1 MRRQNPR
8 IRNYPQSQYT
18 KTSGFQKQTF
28 KVFEKKLQEIQQITN
43 DQLSVLEETDKEKA
57 LEVFEHFKTFRESC
71 LNQQLDKA
79 ENTIL
84 KIEKISLKIAAFLYD
99 ELITYKERESLDIVQ
114 FNKKRRTIS
123 VQKEIEKSNNPVTK
137 RLLVLKRSKFYGNKM
152 ELTDF
157 CNAGMAKKILS
168 KIDTR
173 TYLTGTLD
181 TFPEL
186 EKITP
191 DWKTQTPDIFI
202 NSLTNEMANCRPPL
216 KKMDTCGVRAYY
228 VDPIFIYVCSKFQK
242 RALYWPSYWIENEI
256 INGNCDAAILNEN
269 LDPMISIL
277 IANKNSEF
285 EISQYKILAGIYSFN
300 ELYRK
305 KQLNKISKN
314 QNKNAI
320 KTTTTTEK
328 QETKNEIE
336 IEKEEIKEDE
346 EVKERE
352 EIKEEEEQE
361 DDENDQ
367 EEEKKI
373 PYKPTFGVITDGQY
387 WQFFKYSHE
396 IVENEP
402 KINLTRI
409 LDFNNQPE
417 KILTLLYQTI
427 DSQLN

>member
-1 MRRQNPR
+1 M
-8 IRNYPQSQYT
+8 
-18 KTSGFQKQTF
+18 
-28 KVFEKKLQEIQQITN
+28 FEKKLQEIQQITN
-43 DQLSVLEETDKEKA
+43 NELSILEETDKEKA
-57 LEVFEHFKTFRESC
+57 LQVFEYFKTFRESC
-71 LNQQLDKA
+71 LNQQLDAA
-79 ENTIL
+79 ENTLL
-84 KIEKISLKIAAFLYD
+84 KIEKISLKISAFLYD
-99 ELITYKERESLDIVQ
+99 ELITYKERDSLDIVQ

-123 VQKEIEKSNNPVTK
+123 LQKEIEKSNNPVTK
-137 RLLVLKRSKFYGNKM
+137 RLLELKRSKFYGNKM

-186 EKITP
+186 EKIKP
-191 DWKTQTPDIFI
+191 DWKSQTPDTFI
-202 NSLTNEMANCRPPL
+202 NSLTNEMTNCRPPL

-285 EISQYKILAGIYSFN
+285 EISQYKILAEMYSFN

-305 KQLNKISKN
+305 KRLNNNLRIDIKDN
-314 QNKNAI
+314 NKNNNH
-320 KTTTTTEK
+320 
-328 QETKNEIE
+328 QKNE
-336 IEKEEIKEDE
+336 KEDKKVKE
-346 EVKERE
+346 REDEKVKERE
-352 EIKEEEEQE
+352 EINEKDNDNTNKLGKQNGMKI
-361 DDENDQ
+361 ENEAQ

-387 WQFFKYSHE
+387 WQFYKYSHE

-402 KINLTRI
+402 KIDLTRI

>member
-1 MRRQNPR
+1 MRTQNPR
-8 IRNYPQSQYT
+8 IRNYPQSPYT
-18 KTSGFQKQTF
+18 KINGFKKQSF
-28 KVFEKKLQEIQQITN
+28 KMFEKKLQEIQQITN
-43 DQLSVLEETDKEKA
+43 NELSILEETDKEKA
-57 LEVFEHFKTFRESC
+57 LQVFEYFKTFRESC
-71 LNQQLDKA
+71 LNQQLDAA
-79 ENTIL
+79 ENTLL
-84 KIEKISLKIAAFLYD
+84 KIEKISLKISAFLYD
-99 ELITYKERESLDIVQ
+99 ELITYKERDSLDIVQ

-123 VQKEIEKSNNPVTK
+123 LQKEIEKSNNPVTK
-137 RLLVLKRSKFYGNKM
+137 RLLELKRSKFYGNKM

-186 EKITP
+186 EKIKP
-191 DWKTQTPDIFI
+191 DWKSQTPDTFI
-202 NSLTNEMANCRPPL
+202 NSLTNEMTNCRPPL

-305 KQLNKISKN
+305 KQLNNTFKN
-314 QNKNAI
+314 QNKNLI
-320 KTTTTTEK
+320 KTTTTKK
-328 QETKNEIE
+328 QETDNEIE
-336 IEKEEIKEDE
+336 IEKENEK
-346 EVKERE
+346 VKERE
-352 EIKEEEEQE
+352 EIKEED
-361 DDENDQ
+361 DDEDENEDQ

-402 KINLTRI
+402 KIDLTRI

>member
-1 MRRQNPR
+1 MNQKNPR

-99 ELITYKERESLDIVQ
+99 ELITYKERESLDNVQ

-242 RALYWPSYWIENEI
+242 RALYWPSYWIENET

-285 EISQYKILAGIYSFN
+285 EISQYKILPGMYSFN

-305 KQLNKISKN
+305 KRLNTTSNNDNIKNNKN
-314 QNKNAI
+314 Q
-320 KTTTTTEK
+320 
-328 QETKNEIE
+328 
-336 IEKEEIKEDE
+336 KEDE
-346 EVKERE
+346 KVKERE
-352 EIKEEEEQE
+352 EIKEEEEEQE

-409 LDFNNQPE
+409 IDFNNQPE

>member
-1 MRRQNPR
+1 MNQKNPR

-191 DWKTQTPDIFI
+191 DWKTQAPDIFI

-242 RALYWPSYWIENEI
+242 RALYWPSYWIENET

-285 EISQYKILAGIYSFN
+285 EISQYKILPGMYSFN

-305 KQLNKISKN
+305 KRLNTTSNNDNIKNNKN
-314 QNKNAI
+314 Q
-320 KTTTTTEK
+320 
-328 QETKNEIE
+328 
-336 IEKEEIKEDE
+336 KEDE
-346 EVKERE
+346 KVKERE
-352 EIKEEEEQE
+352 EIKEEEEEQE

-409 LDFNNQPE
+409 LDFDNQPE